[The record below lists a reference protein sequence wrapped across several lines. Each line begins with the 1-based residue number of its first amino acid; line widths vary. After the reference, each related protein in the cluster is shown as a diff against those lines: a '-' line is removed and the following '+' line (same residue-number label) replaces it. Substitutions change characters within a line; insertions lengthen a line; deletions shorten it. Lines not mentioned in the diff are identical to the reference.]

1 MDRDKVEELL
11 NRVFTVN
18 EQIVRQNLQ
27 IVSVLTDPRIT
38 LNTGWKPLTE
48 SETKTI
54 IANAQSYEWAVLMAE
69 STLKEKNGS

>member
-1 MDRDKVEELL
+1 MRQDAIEELL

-48 SETKTI
+48 DETKTI
-54 IANAQSYEWAVLMAE
+54 IANASSYEWALSMAE
-69 STLKEKNGS
+69 TTLREKNGS